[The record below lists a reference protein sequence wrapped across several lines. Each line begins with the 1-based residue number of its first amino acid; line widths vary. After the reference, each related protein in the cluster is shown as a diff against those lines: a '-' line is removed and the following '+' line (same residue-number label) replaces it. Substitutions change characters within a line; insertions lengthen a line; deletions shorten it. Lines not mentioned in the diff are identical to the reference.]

1 MSEGLSKSLSIV
13 LYVLLGISALLGILF
28 YAGAVGSESII
39 YWCYL
44 LFALASISA
53 IVFPIM
59 AMAKNPGAAK
69 SALVG
74 VGALLLVFGISYVL
88 AGDEMTSKYEE
99 FISGPAASKRV
110 GMGLIAFY
118 ILAFGAIAATVW
130 TGITKIIK

>member
-28 YAGAVGSESII
+28 YAGGISSEAII
-39 YWCYL
+39 YWCYA
-44 LFALASISA
+44 LFGLATIAA

-59 AMAKNPGAAK
+59 AMVKNPKGAK

-74 VGALLLVFGISYVL
+74 VIALLAVFGISYVL
-88 AGDEMTSKYEE
+88 AGDEMLPKYYD
-99 FISGPAASKRV
+99 FISGPAASKQV

-118 ILAFGAIAATVW
+118 ILAIGAIGVTVFS
-130 TGITKIIK
+130 GVTKFFK